1 MEKSSIKDVFN
12 QKLKEL
18 DARREEIGEDKYERA
33 YQDLKIR
40 EENMF
45 KDTDNKFDRLHTE
58 EQACMKKILEK
69 KHAAEQINN
78 KNEILESKIIA
89 YEELFGN

>member
-12 QKLKEL
+12 QKLKDL
-18 DARREEIGEDKYERA
+18 DNKRNEIGEDKYERA
-33 YQDLKIR
+33 FQDLKIR

-45 KDTDNKFDRLHTE
+45 KETDNKFDKLHTE

-69 KHAAEQINN
+69 KHASEQIQQ
-78 KNEILESKIIA
+78 KNDILEAKINA